1 MNELLPAKSGGTT
14 PPLPLLE
21 PPAPELVLSW
31 IHEPLVAAARARV
44 RRDAWFGRHIRIAAL
59 PARSADDLPEA
70 AIVRDGRLEPVERW
84 SQASLRHGDELLVHV
99 DASDAARSGWATGLA
114 ELAGRELPAIS
125 IAPFSR
131 TAAGLHRLWCIAAA
145 RVLLPARVR
154 VVARHDLLGIRLAQV
169 ALGFGADTLAGP
181 IAADRSLPLCGV
193 TRPDET
199 SFAGLATLVRHA
211 GLVPPNHPVAIV
223 TEGRP

>member
-1 MNELLPAKSGGTT
+1 MTDLLPAKPGGAT

-21 PPAPELVLSW
+21 APAPELVLSW

-44 RRDAWFGRHIRIAAL
+44 RRDTWFGRHIRIAAVE
-59 PARSADDLPEA
+59 ARAGDDLPEA
-70 AIVRDGRLEPVERW
+70 ALVRDGRLEQLDAWPT
-84 SQASLRHGDELLVHV
+84 ASLRPGDELLVHV
-99 DASDAARSGWATGLA
+99 DATDEARAAWARGLVELVAREPA
-114 ELAGRELPAIS
+114 EVS

-131 TAAGLHRLWCIAAA
+131 TTAGLHRLWCIAAA

-181 IAADRSLPLCGV
+181 ISPDRSLPLCGV

-211 GLVPPNHPVAIV
+211 GLLPPGQPVAII
-223 TEGRP
+223 TERRP